1 MDITSNIALKQG
13 AALPTLDP
21 MAKTRKPSRAALA
34 RYFPIADAVATL
46 FKPHVEVVI
55 HDLGRNQVSYIA
67 NAFSKRRVG
76 DSSAGERFDEAVLER
91 DVIGPYRKV
100 NRDGHNLRS
109 ITATLRDDE
118 ARPIAMMCI
127 NFDVSALERIGEQ
140 VASLAFLP
148 GSLEPHAPF
157 FHDNWRQ
164 ALERTVGE
172 FETRHGMAAFLMT
185 PDARRQLIGELDAAG
200 LLSVRNA
207 PSVVA
212 QRLGVSRASLY
223 NHLKDIRE
231 G

>member
-1 MDITSNIALKQG
+1 MAHTAKRKRTAL
-13 AALPTLDP
+13 
-21 MAKTRKPSRAALA
+21 SRF
-34 RYFPIADAVATL
+34 FPIADAVAAL

-55 HDLGRNQVSYIA
+55 HDLATNRIAYIA
-67 NAFSKRRVG
+67 NAFSKRHAG
-76 DSSAGERFDEAVLER
+76 DSSAGDRFEESTLEQ

-109 ITATLRDDE
+109 VTATLRNDDG
-118 ARPIAMMCI
+118 RPMAMMCI

-164 ALERTVGE
+164 ALERAIGE
-172 FETRHGMAAFLMT
+172 FETRAGVAAALMD
-185 PDARRQLIGELDAAG
+185 PDTRRQLIAELDAAG

-207 PSVVA
+207 PAIVA
-212 QRLGVSRASLY
+212 ERMSISRAGLY
-223 NHLKDIRE
+223 GYLKSIRE
-231 G
+231 R

>member
-1 MDITSNIALKQG
+1 
-13 AALPTLDP
+13 
-21 MAKTRKPSRAALA
+21 MAKTRKPSRTALA
-34 RYFPIADAVATL
+34 RYFPIAEAVAAL

-55 HDLGRNQVSYIA
+55 HDLARNQIAYIA
-67 NAFSKRRVG
+67 NAFSRRRVG
-76 DSSAGERFDEAVLER
+76 DSSAGDRFDEAVLEQ

-118 ARPIAMMCI
+118 ARPVAMMCI

-172 FETRHGMAAFLMT
+172 FEAKRGMATRLMG
-185 PDARRQLIGELDAAG
+185 PEARRQLVSELEAAG
-200 LLSVRNA
+200 LLSIRNA

-212 QRLGVSRASLY
+212 QRMGISRASLY
-223 NHLKDIRE
+223 NYLKEIR
-231 G
+231 GG

>member
-1 MDITSNIALKQG
+1 
-13 AALPTLDP
+13 
-21 MAKTRKPSRAALA
+21 MAKIRKPSAAALT
-34 RYFPIADAVATL
+34 RYFPIADAVAAL

-55 HDLGRNQVSYIA
+55 HDLACSQIAYIV
-67 NAFSKRRVG
+67 NAFSRRRVG
-76 DSSAGERFDEAVLER
+76 DSSAEDRFDEAVLEQ

-109 ITATLRDDE
+109 ITATLRDDK
-118 ARPIAMMCI
+118 ARPVAMMCI

-140 VASLAFLP
+140 VAAFAFLP

-172 FETRHGMAAFLMT
+172 FETKRGMATPLMD
-185 PDARRQLIGELDAAG
+185 PEARRQLISELDAAG

-212 QRLGVSRASLY
+212 QRIGISRAGLY
-223 NHLKDIRE
+223 SYLKEIRRNRARDPA
-231 G
+231 